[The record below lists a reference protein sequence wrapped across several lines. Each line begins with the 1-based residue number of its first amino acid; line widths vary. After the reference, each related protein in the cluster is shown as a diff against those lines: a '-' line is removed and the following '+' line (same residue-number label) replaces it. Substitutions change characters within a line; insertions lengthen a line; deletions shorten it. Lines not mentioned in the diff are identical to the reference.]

1 MAGEQKST
9 GMFPGQL
16 RYFAVG
22 RKCTEVFM
30 NTLRNSMKMRIL
42 ALEIRGRKC
51 VNIFE
56 IILQIQKK
64 LLPLHPIN

>member
-1 MAGEQKST
+1 MAGEQKGA

-22 RKCTEVFM
+22 RKCAQVFM
-30 NTLRNSMKMRIL
+30 NTLRNSVKIRIL
-42 ALEIRGRKC
+42 AFKIRGRKC